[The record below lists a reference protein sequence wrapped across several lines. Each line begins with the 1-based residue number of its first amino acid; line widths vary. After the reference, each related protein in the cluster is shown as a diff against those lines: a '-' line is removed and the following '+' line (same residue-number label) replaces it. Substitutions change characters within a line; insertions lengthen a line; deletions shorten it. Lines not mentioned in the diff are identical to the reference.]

1 MPRINEANLEEHR
14 RHTMNALLDSAEK
27 IMREQGGEAL
37 TPANVSKGAGIAR
50 NSIYRYVKDMKDLR
64 RQLMA
69 QHMPQWVEALE
80 KGLGWVTDPAEI
92 IVQWV
97 KINLEQSILQG
108 HDWMTQIPLSDA
120 QTYRDDKRLW
130 PKPGDKD
137 GNDNDNDG
145 ADGNNNDGDDAPREH
160 NSEPEPQDRSD
171 RAQSAEGRENESG
184 NISRCPIDEP
194 GNVSK
199 CPIDIPANDLR
210 ESNGQ
215 IPNDQPLEPTQPS
228 LHERVNAPIVMAWG
242 QLCSQNPQVGIAVTE
257 GLVSSGMKLLSG
269 KEQTEE
275 LRKAEISDIERAIRA
290 IVKELREDD

>member
-27 IMREQGGEAL
+27 IMREQGGDAL

-69 QHMPQWVEALE
+69 RHMPQWVAALE
-80 KGLGWVTDPAEI
+80 KGLGDITDPAET

-120 QTYRDDKRLW
+120 QTYRDDKKLW
-130 PKPGDKD
+130 PKAGSTT
-137 GNDNDNDG
+137 
-145 ADGNNNDGDDAPREH
+145 ADGDSADDTPREH
-160 NSEPEPQDRSD
+160 HQNGDM
-171 RAQSAEGRENESG
+171 ANGNESENDVRNTEYRG
-184 NISRCPIDEP
+184 GKTSPSAASSNRRLAESYPAASGDYFGCPVHH
-194 GNVSK
+194 GKTTRSK
-199 CPIDIPANDLR
+199 GP
-210 ESNGQ
+210 Q
-215 IPNDQPLEPTQPS
+215 TPNDQPLEPTQPS
-228 LHERVNAPIVMAWG
+228 LHERVNAPIVAAWG
-242 QLCSQNPQVGIAVTE
+242 QLCPQNPQVGIAVTE

-269 KEQTEE
+269 KGQTREI
-275 LRKAEISDIERAIRA
+275 RADEISDIERAIRA
-290 IVKELREDD
+290 IVKELREDN

>member
-1 MPRINEANLEEHR
+1 
-14 RHTMNALLDSAEK
+14 MNALLDSAEK

-50 NSIYRYVKDMKDLR
+50 NSIYRYVRDMKDLR

-69 QHMPQWVEALE
+69 RHMPQWVEALE
-80 KGLGWVTDPAEI
+80 KGLGGITDPAEI

-130 PKPGDKD
+130 PKPDDKA
-137 GNDNDNDG
+137 GDNDD
-145 ADGNNNDGDDAPREH
+145 DQDNNH
-160 NSEPEPQDRSD
+160 NSDIPQEQNTESESQEVSGDALSGKNPE
-171 RAQSAEGRENESG
+171 AKSG
-184 NISRCPIDEP
+184 NISRCPIAEP
-194 GNVSK
+194 SNVSK
-199 CPIDIPANDLR
+199 CPIDIPASVRGEDNAR
-210 ESNGQ
+210 MPS
-215 IPNDQPLEPTQPS
+215 DQPLEPAQPS
-228 LHERVNAPIVMAWG
+228 LHQRVNAPIVAAWG
-242 QLCSQNPQVGIAVTE
+242 QLNSTSPQVGIAISE